1 MTQIKALV
9 VKKCLITA
17 LRYLWGHC
25 DLHTINT
32 WPLARKTCPFYWRLG
47 NVRIQVVKK
56 LSSENL
62 RKSTVVEKK
71 ALLAK
76 IGNGKVF
83 RRAELRSYN
92 QKGSQADSHDSTL
105 KQRTEGS
112 VDEHT
117 ASVFQRSPFWS
128 PGLKHWPQPTGSRTG
143 PAHEVEQWSL
153 SVRKEGPLSAL
164 EVSNPVDKGKIVNK

>member
-1 MTQIKALV
+1 M
-9 VKKCLITA
+9 
-17 LRYLWGHC
+17 
-25 DLHTINT
+25 
-32 WPLARKTCPFYWRLG
+32 
-47 NVRIQVVKK
+47 
-56 LSSENL
+56 
-62 RKSTVVEKK
+62 VEKK

-117 ASVFQRSPFWS
+117 ASVFQRSPF
-128 PGLKHWPQPTGSRTG
+128 
-143 PAHEVEQWSL
+143 
-153 SVRKEGPLSAL
+153 
-164 EVSNPVDKGKIVNK
+164 